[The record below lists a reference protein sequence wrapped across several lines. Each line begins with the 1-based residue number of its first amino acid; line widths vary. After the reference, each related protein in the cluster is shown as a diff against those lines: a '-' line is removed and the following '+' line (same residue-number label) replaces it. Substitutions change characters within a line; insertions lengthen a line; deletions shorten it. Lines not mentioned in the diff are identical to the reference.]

1 MKLKGKEKN
10 LGTVYVLRD
19 VRVDISALQTVVYPW
34 LVRDLLSLR
43 SRVSCWVERSTN
55 TTDINK
61 INQKKKKWNE
71 MKSLVENTW
80 EFCNY
85 FNLSFARLFF
95 LILLYLGKSY
105 PMSSK
110 STFYGTKLLF
120 KCVIFSRRG
129 LRFAVK
135 TWQKIQSKPFKFLW
149 VLGFLEFA
157 E

>member
-1 MKLKGKEKN
+1 M
-10 LGTVYVLRD
+10 YVLRD

-34 LVRDLLSLR
+34 LVRDLLGLS

-61 INQKKKKWNE
+61 QNQ
-71 MKSLVENTW
+71 SLVENTW
-80 EFCNY
+80 DFCYY

-95 LILLYLGKSY
+95 LILLFLGKSY
-105 PMSSK
+105 HSK
-110 STFYGTKLLF
+110 STFYRTKLLF

-135 TWQKIQSKPFKFLW
+135 TWQKIQSKPFGFLQ
-149 VLGFLEFA
+149 VLGFWNLLNNQNSGIVVKTCFTLCSGIII
-157 E
+157 